1 MVREKLFLAAAI
13 SLLLLP
19 GRTAFAADDLNSV
32 LAKLDTAAAR
42 FHIAAADFEFDT
54 VQTQPV
60 PDTDVQ
66 KGTVDYQR
74 TGAAFQMGVHINQ
87 VNGQAVPKVIVCC
100 TGGSVKM
107 YEKLVNQVTTLSKLN
122 DYESYFMLGFGAS
135 GKDLAEKWDIK
146 YNGNETVDGVLT
158 AKLEMTPKD
167 PAVRKNIQKV
177 TLWMDTDRGVSLRQR
192 FDEGPDQYRTCHYF
206 NFKLNQPLP
215 KDAFT
220 LPTDKATTYV
230 NH

>member
-1 MVREKLFLAAAI
+1 MVRTKLVLSAAI
-13 SLLLLP
+13 FLLLLP
-19 GRTAFAADDLNSV
+19 GRVVFAAEDLNSV
-32 LAKLDTAAAR
+32 LAKLDAAAAR
-42 FHIAAADFEFDT
+42 FHTTTADFEFDT

-66 KGTVDYQR
+66 KGMVGFQR
-74 TGAAFQMGVHINQ
+74 TGTTFQMGVHINQ
-87 VNGQAVPKVIVCC
+87 VNGQTVPKVIVCC

-107 YEKLVNQVTTLSKLN
+107 YEKLVDQVTTLSKLSQ
-122 DYESYFMLGFGAS
+122 YESLFMLGFGAS
-135 GKDLAEKWDIK
+135 GKELAEKWDIK
-146 YNGNETVDGVLT
+146 YDGAETIDGVQT
-158 AKLEMTPKD
+158 AKLEMVPKD

-177 TLWMDTDRGVSLRQR
+177 TLWMDTDHGVSLRQR

-230 NH
+230 SH